1 MLSAISSTISKLYG
15 TGASKTLPISADGF
29 LETGKTVLAHD
40 HSNSYIKILDNVF
53 SPEECASLIALAE
66 SDQEWHTA
74 KIQTHVGDLVDLEYR
89 NNDRILRFD
98 HKAAAD
104 IYQRLV
110 NERLSFL
117 RYGPG
122 HFFKPHCDGLV
133 ELPDG
138 RRSFVT
144 IQIYLNDEGLSGG
157 ATRIFGTGRR
167 HLDIEPKL
175 GRVLIFQQ
183 RAILHCGMEV
193 MRGTKYAM
201 RSDLMFEKVFDEV
214 IVHIISGTSPLLSQG
229 NRAQSRMVTKRTVLG
244 QYVPVAEPV
253 DLSNTIIATDYPT
266 AFIKVLD
273 NVFTAKE
280 CDALVARAEAG
291 EQWRTAM
298 IQTRSGDRV
307 DTDTRNND
315 RILLFDR
322 ETADELF
329 QRLLPHVE
337 ELNEIGPGGR
347 WEGVVG
353 TAGRVS
359 STWKLLGI
367 NERLSFL
374 RYGSGHY
381 FKPHFD
387 GQILL
392 PDGRKSWVTLQIY
405 LNDVDLS
412 GGATRIFGKRN
423 GRFLD
428 VEPKVGRV
436 LIFEQGP
443 FYHSGEEVVQGMKY
457 TMRSDFLFER
467 VA

>member
-1 MLSAISSTISKLYG
+1 MLSAISSTISKLNG
-15 TGASKTLPISADGF
+15 TAASKTLPISADGF
-29 LETGKTVLAHD
+29 LETGKTVLAYD
-40 HSNSYIKILDNVF
+40 HSNSYIKILDNIF

-74 KIQTHVGDLVDLEYR
+74 GGTSISACYLTFRNSLRSRLETTGKAWLDLPTRRGSFKGIYLAISFCDKTTHLCTLS
-89 NNDRILRFD
+89 
-98 HKAAAD
+98 A
-104 IYQRLV
+104 

-117 RYGPG
+117 RYGAG
-122 HFFKPHCDGLV
+122 HFFKPHCDGMV

-157 ATRIFGTGRR
+157 ATRIFGNGRR

-175 GRVLIFQQ
+175 GRVLILQQ
-183 RAILHCGMEV
+183 RVILHCGMEV
-193 MRGTKYAM
+193 VRGTKYAM
-201 RSDLMFEKVFDEV
+201 RSNLMFEKVLDEV
-214 IVHIISGTSPLLSQG
+214 PFIVHIISRTSPLLSQG
-229 NRAQSRMVTKRTVLG
+229 TQHSLGWSRNAQFWD
-244 QYVPVAEPV
+244 YVPVAEPV
-253 DLSNTIIATDYPT
+253 DLSNMMIATDYPT

-280 CDALVARAEAG
+280 CDAFVARAEAG

-329 QRLLPHVE
+329 RRLLPHVE

-347 WEGVVG
+347 WEGVAE

-359 STWKLLGI
+359 STWKLLVYKTSTSI
-367 NERLSFL
+367 
-374 RYGSGHY
+374 
-381 FKPHFD
+381 
-387 GQILL
+387 
-392 PDGRKSWVTLQIY
+392 
-405 LNDVDLS
+405 
-412 GGATRIFGKRN
+412 AIF
-423 GRFLD
+423 
-428 VEPKVGRV
+428 
-436 LIFEQGP
+436 
-443 FYHSGEEVVQGMKY
+443 HSEISITHHQR
-457 TMRSDFLFER
+457 T
-467 VA
+467 A